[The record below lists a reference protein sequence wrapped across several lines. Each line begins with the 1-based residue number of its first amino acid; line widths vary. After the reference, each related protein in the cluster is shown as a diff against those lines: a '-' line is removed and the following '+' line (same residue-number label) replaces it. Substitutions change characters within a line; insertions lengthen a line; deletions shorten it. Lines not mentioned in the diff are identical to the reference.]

1 MEHRRFP
8 EHFVRLALW
17 IALLRLLAY
26 TLFPNRKVYETCTRI
41 VAECVIQVPK
51 TPVPYHHWQRKRWGI
66 CSSRSNILRQQYIE
80 YDCDQVLGFY
90 EVSNLTVNDAL
101 PNLIMT
107 EVLNDSEISSLH
119 EQFTS
124 LVEHL
129 DANSVPWAV
138 AWGTALAAS
147 RHGVLLTPWDD
158 DLDMMAERRGIE
170 SLVQRLEELSEGDW
184 CSAEFVQLKKCKVWR
199 IKGDVIIH
207 WKPTGVPYKV
217 NMKGQI
223 YPAIDINT
231 FLYTVDLDGKRKQVT
246 IPDAELLNG
255 HTRKERGFARFQF
268 PVESILSSRN
278 DFLEHTVRLSLSNS
292 QHVRVNLAFEQRT
305 ILRAIYGN
313 DVYESCV
320 TSHIHRPHCENAH
333 DCIPLA
339 NWVKKY
345 RFPCCKLP
353 TQLRDGLVRI
363 EAC

>member
-1 MEHRRFP
+1 MERRRFP
-8 EHFVRLALW
+8 EQVVRLALCVVS
-17 IALLRLLAY
+17 LRLLAY
-26 TLFPNRKVYETCTRI
+26 TLLRNRKVYETCTRI

-66 CSSRSNILRQQYIE
+66 CSSRLSILRRQYIK

-207 WKPTGVPYKV
+207 WNPT
-217 NMKGQI
+217 
-223 YPAIDINT
+223 
-231 FLYTVDLDGKRKQVT
+231 
-246 IPDAELLNG
+246 
-255 HTRKERGFARFQF
+255 
-268 PVESILSSRN
+268 
-278 DFLEHTVRLSLSNS
+278 
-292 QHVRVNLAFEQRT
+292 
-305 ILRAIYGN
+305 
-313 DVYESCV
+313 
-320 TSHIHRPHCENAH
+320 
-333 DCIPLA
+333 
-339 NWVKKY
+339 
-345 RFPCCKLP
+345 
-353 TQLRDGLVRI
+353 
-363 EAC
+363 